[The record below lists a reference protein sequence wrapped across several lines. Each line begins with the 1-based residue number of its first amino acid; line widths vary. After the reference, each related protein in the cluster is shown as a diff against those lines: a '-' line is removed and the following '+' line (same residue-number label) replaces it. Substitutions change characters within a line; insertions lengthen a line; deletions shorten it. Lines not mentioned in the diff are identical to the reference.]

1 MHWKDIEELCIVYSH
16 IIFVQMSIC
25 SFSFHDL
32 LPGFLTV
39 GLPGLGD
46 RNAANRGHQIRV
58 AWRLHHV
65 SRAHL
70 PWWCHGGAVL
80 CHDCHD
86 CHDMSWHV
94 KWSDIFCG
102 QKKGIFSCESY
113 LVNSCWSSW
122 FIKPLLLGYPIYK
135 WVIAP
140 LENKALSGVFE
151 RGGVRGY
158 DPINFGGKLD
168 RFWTGCLLFSLNPQ
182 KFLLNLLVTVKM
194 GAKGPLL
201 FWGKPKSCSILETL
215 VTKWDS
221 HGTCPAWRSICSPC
235 LSIFNREG
243 INFFWS
249 PPGRPRG
256 CLCAGWAVE
265 LAPRPVEMPGYT
277 ARTVSNRRNPAY
289 LDICR
294 YIQTY
299 LVLFRYTYIFRYL
312 YIYIWRKSLFYPPV
326 LSKTCCH
333 A

>member
-1 MHWKDIEELCIVYSH
+1 
-16 IIFVQMSIC
+16 
-25 SFSFHDL
+25 
-32 LPGFLTV
+32 
-39 GLPGLGD
+39 
-46 RNAANRGHQIRV
+46 
-58 AWRLHHV
+58 
-65 SRAHL
+65 
-70 PWWCHGGAVL
+70 
-80 CHDCHD
+80 
-86 CHDMSWHV
+86 
-94 KWSDIFCG
+94 
-102 QKKGIFSCESY
+102 
-113 LVNSCWSSW
+113 
-122 FIKPLLLGYPIYK
+122 
-135 WVIAP
+135 
-140 LENKALSGVFE
+140 VFE

-168 RFWTGCLLFSLNPQ
+168 RFWTGFLLFSLNPQ

-201 FWGKPKSCSILETL
+201 FWGNPKSCSILETL

-277 ARTVSNRRNPAY
+277 VRTVSNRRNPAY

-299 LVLFRYTYIFRYL
+299 SDIFRH
-312 YIYIWRKSLFYPPV
+312 I
-326 LSKTCCH
+326 
-333 A
+333 